1 MKRIVIFGPG
11 PQFKGGIANYTTSL
25 AKSLSKLGAEVYVVS
40 WTQQYPSI
48 IPRDFI
54 DRSSKKNFLEGTPVK
69 IEYITNYNNP
79 FSWNKTVKLIK
90 SINPDIVVFQ
100 WAISVQGVP
109 MGYIA
114 KKLKAGSNCEIIF
127 DLHVVTQKESSIL
140 DKIFLKYALK
150 KPHTFI
156 VHSLKTF
163 QELQEIFPKQ
173 KFILVDRQP
182 RSKHTELAG
191 KGIQQVIRL
200 YHPIYD
206 MFTPDINIDREKI
219 KAELGLKK
227 YVFLFFGFIRKYK
240 GLYYVIPS
248 FAKLAAERKD
258 VSLLIVGES
267 FWQTLDEKKL
277 STRLKKK
284 IFGFIKKLVTKE
296 KDDENSYR
304 PLELIDKLGIRDSV
318 VVINRYVPNEEVPKY
333 FQVADCNV
341 LF

>member
-25 AKSLSKLGAEVYVVS
+25 AKSLSKLGAEVYIVS

-100 WAISVQGVP
+100 WAISVQGMP

-114 KKLKAGSNCEIIF
+114 KKLKTGCNCEIIF
-127 DLHVVTQKESSIL
+127 DLHVVAQKESSIL

-182 RSKHTELAG
+182 RAKHTELAG

-227 YVFLFFGFIRKYK
+227 YVFLFSA
-240 GLYYVIPS
+240 LY
-248 FAKLAAERKD
+248 EN
-258 VSLLIVGES
+258 
-267 FWQTLDEKKL
+267 
-277 STRLKKK
+277 
-284 IFGFIKKLVTKE
+284 TK
-296 KDDENSYR
+296 
-304 PLELIDKLGIRDSV
+304 
-318 VVINRYVPNEEVPKY
+318 
-333 FQVADCNV
+333 ACTM
-341 LF
+341 